1 MKAFVLKY
9 FDGKNMQTI
18 KIVFAKI
25 NEFLDF
31 LFLHENIWTIKNASY
46 KKVFAKNNGHLF
58 ISVITFFNNGKVKC
72 GKVLTKNKCTF
83 FRFLYENI

>member
-1 MKAFVLKY
+1 MKSFVLKY

-46 KKVFAKNNGHLF
+46 KKVFAKNNGHPI
-58 ISVITFFNNGKVKC
+58 ISVLTFFNNGMVKC
-72 GKVLTKNKCTF
+72 GKVLTKNKWNF